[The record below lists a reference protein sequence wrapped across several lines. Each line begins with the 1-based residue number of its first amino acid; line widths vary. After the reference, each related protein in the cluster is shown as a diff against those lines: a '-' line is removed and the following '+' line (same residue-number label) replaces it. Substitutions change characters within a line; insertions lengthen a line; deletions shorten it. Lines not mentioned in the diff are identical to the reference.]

1 MASATKRALELRE
14 KSPSDKFSAWDQ
26 TARRSSNVKK
36 RVKQILS
43 IVLGRRRPGF
53 LPRTLARARV
63 NNVTHVAWTELRRSG
78 APRVPLAP
86 AVALRFPATSV
97 ATLFYR
103 CARGFREA
111 GGFRRS
117 GPRARGRSPGRE
129 RSPARDRAMPRVTIV
144 ARAWSR
150 SRSIPPARLDPRDR
164 APPPATPSRGVERSV
179 DGERGGPV
187 RARTRAAAA
196 PRPPIAD
203 DRARRPT
210 DPRGYRRAGTVGRRA
225 RAAVTRAPPLA
236 SHPQPRSETIAPTQP
251 AIHHR
256 PLLPSLTSPRTKT
269 LNPQI
274 STGAPNPAR
283 DHSHARAHTHDG
295 LRRTRAARATR

>member
-1 MASATKRALELRE
+1 MKIRTPGPATHLSA
-14 KSPSDKFSAWDQ
+14 
-26 TARRSSNVKK
+26 NVKK

-43 IVLGRRRPGF
+43 IVLGRRRPGS

-78 APRVPLAP
+78 ASRVPLAP

-111 GGFRRS
+111 GGSAARS

-129 RSPARDRAMPRVTIV
+129 RSPAGDRAMPRVTIV
-144 ARAWSR
+144 APGAVPLA
-150 SRSIPPARLDPRDR
+150 IDPARAARPARSCPAARHNLSLRR
-164 APPPATPSRGVERSV
+164 AESGRRS
-179 DGERGGPV
+179 EGGPV
-187 RARTRAAAA
+187 RARTRASAA
-196 PRPPIAD
+196 PRPPIAN

-210 DPRGYRRAGTVGRRA
+210 DPRGYRRAGPVGRRA

-236 SHPQPRSETIAPTQP
+236 RHAQPRSETIAPSHP
-251 AIHHR
+251 AIH
-256 PLLPSLTSPRTKT
+256 
-269 LNPQI
+269 
-274 STGAPNPAR
+274 
-283 DHSHARAHTHDG
+283 
-295 LRRTRAARATR
+295 

>member
-1 MASATKRALELRE
+1 MASATKRASELRE
-14 KSPSDKFSAWDQ
+14 KSPSDKLSAWDQ

-111 GGFRRS
+111 GGSVARGPARA
-117 GPRARGRSPGRE
+117 GARPAANGRPRAIARCLGSRSSPERG
-129 RSPARDRAMPRVTIV
+129 PARDRSRPRGST
-144 ARAWSR
+144 RAIGPR
-150 SRSIPPARLDPRDR
+150 RPPHPLA
-164 APPPATPSRGVERSV
+164 ASSGAWTA
-179 DGERGGPV
+179 RGGPV

-251 AIHHR
+251 AIHHH
-256 PLLPSLTSPRTKT
+256 PLLPSLTSP
-269 LNPQI
+269 
-274 STGAPNPAR
+274 
-283 DHSHARAHTHDG
+283 AHQNS
-295 LRRTRAARATR
+295 